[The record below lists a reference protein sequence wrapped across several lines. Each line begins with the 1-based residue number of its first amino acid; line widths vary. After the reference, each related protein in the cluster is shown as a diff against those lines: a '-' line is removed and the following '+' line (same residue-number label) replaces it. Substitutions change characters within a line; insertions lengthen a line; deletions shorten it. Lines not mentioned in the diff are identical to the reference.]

1 MNTNNG
7 DNIAVVLDEDDVTS
21 TDTTTE
27 LKSVNL
33 ITGTTVGTWIVVPGA
48 FFSDNFDIH
57 YELGSLTILPAT
69 LTVTADDQNLAC
81 FAVSYT
87 HLRAHETVLDLEC
100 RLLL

>member
-1 MNTNNG
+1 MGVTDVDSIPVTNNNG

-33 ITGTTVGTWIVVPGA
+33 ITGTTVGTWIVVP
-48 FFSDNFDIH
+48 
-57 YELGSLTILPAT
+57 ELSSRIISISLMDSEHSPL
-69 LTVTADDQNLAC
+69 
-81 FAVSYT
+81 
-87 HLRAHETVLDLEC
+87 LR